1 MKRTETVE
9 GRQQQ
14 LDEAVRTLG
23 SLAARLSAL
32 DSKAVNLATERKV
45 EALLDVCD
53 ELRELHVT
61 FVDVHRRL
69 MTASAVARM
78 AKRQELQAEC
88 SDGAGNT
95 VRF

>member
-53 ELRELHVT
+53 ELRELHVN

-69 MTASAVARM
+69 MAASAVARIG
-78 AKRQELQAEC
+78 QAP
-88 SDGAGNT
+88 SAASG
-95 VRF
+95 VL